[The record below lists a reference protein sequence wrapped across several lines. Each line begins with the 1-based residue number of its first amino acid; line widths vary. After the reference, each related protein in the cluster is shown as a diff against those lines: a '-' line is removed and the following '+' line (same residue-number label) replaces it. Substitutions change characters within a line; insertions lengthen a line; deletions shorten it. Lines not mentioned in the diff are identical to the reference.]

1 MKRDVIGIEVNGR
14 EIMTETTVSF
24 SRETR
29 DTKPWIF
36 QALDATENAHA
47 TIAAHVMTECI
58 TRSKRVSEALIEAC
72 GSDDI
77 PLEIDPEHIFPPMI
91 EAILW
96 RPGPVDGEVELCTVS
111 GAPQVQEGVISEED
125 GHGFLHISHPDA
137 GTIGQLTK
145 ITLEDMGGDEW
156 RLLSFMSAGSDKMER
171 ALPSGETVSIDAI
184 VNEVACPIDPHE
196 DHRLGSSAFYMATYC
211 MEIAEDD
218 DGMLIVRD
226 YLDEGKGIE
235 DLDSMGLASQGQ
247 FLGEHAAMYYPMNLA
262 GYLIDRLQKR
272 PYQSMLDSAGSPIK
286 ASPCDKMA
294 GMSFVAGVFH
304 RTAGFGGLI
313 SDFVPLMMTAS
324 YTEAAGLL
332 MPMLEE
338 VADALDGGD
347 AESVVGITDM
357 LKDACIAFNLFE
369 WSLCALSDSLH
380 RADPLKWNRL
390 KSLMIEIGGTDA

>member
-29 DTKPWIF
+29 DTKPWVF
-36 QALDATENAHA
+36 QALDAKENAHA

-77 PLEIDPEHIFPPMI
+77 PLEIDPEHFFPPMI

-96 RPGPVDGEVELCTVS
+96 RPGPVDGEIELCTVS
-111 GAPQVQEGVISEED
+111 GAPQVREDVISEED
-125 GHGFLHISHPDA
+125 GYGFLHISHPDA
-137 GTIGQLTK
+137 GTIGHLTK
-145 ITLEDMGGDEW
+145 ITLEGTGEDEW

-171 ALPSGETVSIDAI
+171 ALPSGETVAINAI
-184 VNEVACPIDPHE
+184 VNEVACPMDPHE
-196 DHRLGSSAFYMATYC
+196 DHGIGSSAFYMATYC

-226 YLDEGKGIE
+226 HLDEGKGIE
-235 DLDSMGLASQGQ
+235 DLDSMGLASQVQ
-247 FLGEHAAMYYPMNLA
+247 FLGEQAAINYPMNLA

-272 PYQSMLDSAGSPIK
+272 PYQSMLDSAGSLIK
-286 ASPCDKMA
+286 ASPSDKLA

-324 YTEAAGLL
+324 YTEAAELL
-332 MPMLEE
+332 MPMLDEI
-338 VADALDGGD
+338 ADALDGDD

-369 WSLCALSDSLH
+369 WSLCALSGNLH
-380 RADPLKWNRL
+380 RADPLKWDRL
-390 KSLMIEIGGTDA
+390 KNLMIEIGGTDA